1 MSKSGSLSPEEVAI
15 LIRARQIQRDKG
27 LAKDVDVSR
36 ICEEAGVSRKTGYQ
50 WAEKHAPDPAKQD
63 RKELEE
69 KLARLQAEHD
79 KLKQDYEQ
87 VDFENRARKL
97 AWEIHHVD
105 ELLAKKKGTSK
116 SKTKKKR

>member
-1 MSKSGSLSPEEVAI
+1 MAQSLTPEEVAI

-27 LAKDVDVSR
+27 LAKDADVSS
-36 ICEEAGVSRKTGYQ
+36 ICEAAGVSRKTGYQ
-50 WAEKHAPDPAKQD
+50 WTEKHTPKQD

-69 KLARLQAEHD
+69 KLARLQAEYD
-79 KLKQDYEQ
+79 QLKKDFDE

-105 ELLAKKKGTSK
+105 ELLAAKKNTSA

>member
-1 MSKSGSLSPEEVAI
+1 MAKSLTPEEVSI

-27 LAKDVDVSR
+27 LDKDFDVSSVCR
-36 ICEEAGVSRKTGYQ
+36 EAGVSRKTGYQ
-50 WAEKHAPDPAKQD
+50 WTEKHTPDPANQD

-69 KLARLQAEHD
+69 KLARLQAEYD
-79 KLKQDYEQ
+79 QLKKDYEE

-105 ELLAKKKGTSK
+105 ELLADKKNTSA

>member
-1 MSKSGSLSPEEVAI
+1 MPESLSPEEVAI

-27 LAKDVDVSR
+27 LDKEFDVNS
-36 ICEEAGVSRKTGYQ
+36 ICQKAGVSRKTGYQ
-50 WAEKHAPDPAKQD
+50 WAQKHGPEATGQT

-69 KLARLQAEHD
+69 KLARLQAEYE
-79 KLKQDYEQ
+79 KLQEDYEQ

-105 ELLAKKKGTSK
+105 ELLAAKKNTSQ
-116 SKTKKKR
+116 SKTNKKR